1 MTRSS
6 MTDGRTYTREETVNE
21 ERETGGWEDPTA
33 ETDAGNSQ
41 ADGYAGAD
49 PSAKRREASGEDEGA
64 SGEDRESAG
73 GRGWNPW
80 NSFSELQETV
90 SDIVDS
96 ALRNVGPM
104 ASGRYP
110 RYDLI
115 EVPSE
120 GYWILMDLPGVHR
133 DDLEVTTV
141 GDDLTVSGQRARPE
155 LPDGADVRRS
165 ERAFGRFRRSI
176 RMPADVDAD
185 RVGAKLENGVLR
197 LTLPRRT
204 GSEEHKVEIE

>member
-1 MTRSS
+1 M
-6 MTDGRTYTREETVNE
+6 DD
-21 ERETGGWEDPTA
+21 RETGGWEDPADA
-33 ETDAGNSQ
+33 EADMGDSQ
-41 ADGYAGAD
+41 ANGYAGAD
-49 PSAKRREASGEDEGA
+49 DPDENAPGTGTGTDESGGGDEEAT
-64 SGEDRESAG
+64 G
-73 GRGWNPW
+73 GRHWNPW

-115 EVPSE
+115 DVPGE

-141 GDDLTVSGQRARPE
+141 GDDLTISGQRARPE

-165 ERAFGRFRRSI
+165 ERAFGRFRRSV
-176 RMPADVDAD
+176 RMPADVDVN
-185 RVGAKLENGVLR
+185 RVVAKLENGVLR

>member
-1 MTRSS
+1 
-6 MTDGRTYTREETVNE
+6 VNE

-33 ETDAGNSQ
+33 GDADMAGSQ
-41 ADGYAGAD
+41 ADGYAGSGEEANAAPGD
-49 PSAKRREASGEDEGA
+49 GQEASGDEQ
-64 SGEDRESAG
+64 DESEG
-73 GRGWNPW
+73 SRGWNPW

-115 EVPSE
+115 EVPGE

-141 GDDLTVSGQRARPE
+141 GDDLTISGQRARPD
-155 LPDGADVRRS
+155 LPDGADVCRS

-176 RMPADVDAD
+176 RMPADVDVN

>member
-1 MTRSS
+1 MN
-6 MTDGRTYTREETVNE
+6 D

-33 ETDAGNSQ
+33 PEGETGNSQ
-41 ADGYAGAD
+41 ADGYSDAG
-49 PSAKRREASGEDEGA
+49 DEGEPA
-64 SGEDRESAG
+64 SSESHEGGSEGQEESSAG
-73 GRGWNPW
+73 RHWNPW
-80 NSFSELQETV
+80 GSFSEFQDTV

-96 ALRNVGPM
+96 ALKNVGPM

-115 EVPSE
+115 EVPGE
-120 GYWILMDLPGVHR
+120 GYWILMDLPGLHR

-141 GDDLTVSGQRARPE
+141 GDELTVSGQRARPE
-155 LPDGADVRRS
+155 LPNGAEVRRS
-165 ERAFGRFRRSI
+165 ERGFGRFRRSI
-176 RMPADVDAD
+176 RMPADVDVS

-204 GSEEHKVEIE
+204 DTEGHRVEID

>member
-1 MTRSS
+1 MN
-6 MTDGRTYTREETVNE
+6 D
-21 ERETGGWEDPTA
+21 ERETGGWEDPA
-33 ETDAGNSQ
+33 EDEARMGDSQ
-41 ADGYAGAD
+41 ADGYAGTGD
-49 PSAKRREASGEDEGA
+49 QRKESPGEGQEESGDGQEEA
-64 SGEDRESAG
+64 GEDREESAG
-73 GRGWNPW
+73 SRHWNPW

-115 EVPSE
+115 EVSGE
-120 GYWILMDLPGVHR
+120 GYWILMDLPGVRR

-176 RMPADVDAD
+176 RMPADVDVS

-197 LTLPRRT
+197 LSLPRST

>member
-1 MTRSS
+1 M
-6 MTDGRTYTREETVNE
+6 NE
-21 ERETGGWEDPTA
+21 ERETGGREDPAAA
-33 ETDAGNSQ
+33 ETETGNSQ
-41 ADGYAGAD
+41 ADGFAEAGEEGRD
-49 PSAKRREASGEDEGA
+49 ASSDGHEES
-64 SGEDRESAG
+64 SGSRH
-73 GRGWNPW
+73 WNPW

-115 EVPSE
+115 EVPGE
-120 GYWILMDLPGVHR
+120 GYWILMDLPGLHR
-133 DDLEVTTV
+133 DDIEVTTV
-141 GDDLTVSGQRARPE
+141 GDELTVGGQRARPE
-155 LPDGADVRRS
+155 LPEGAEVRRS
-165 ERAFGRFRRSI
+165 ERGFGRFRRSI
-176 RMPADVDAD
+176 RMPADVDVN

-204 GSEEHKVEIE
+204 GSEEHQVEIE

>member
-1 MTRSS
+1 MMDEKQS
-6 MTDGRTYTREETVNE
+6 E
-21 ERETGGWEDPTA
+21 GWEDPGTA
-33 ETDAGNSQ
+33 ETDVGDSQ
-41 ADGYAGAD
+41 ADGYAGNGD
-49 PSAKRREASGEDEGA
+49 SGESQAGGHDD
-64 SGEDRESAG
+64 SGEVRGEAES
-73 GRGWNPW
+73 GRHWSPW
-80 NSFSELQETV
+80 NSFTELQETV

-96 ALRNVGPM
+96 AIRNVGPM

-115 EVPSE
+115 DVPGE
-120 GYWILMDLPGVHR
+120 GYWVLMDLPGVHR

-141 GDDLTVSGQRARPE
+141 GDELTVIGQRARPE
-155 LPDGADVRRS
+155 LPEGADVRRT

-176 RMPADVDAD
+176 RMPADVDVD